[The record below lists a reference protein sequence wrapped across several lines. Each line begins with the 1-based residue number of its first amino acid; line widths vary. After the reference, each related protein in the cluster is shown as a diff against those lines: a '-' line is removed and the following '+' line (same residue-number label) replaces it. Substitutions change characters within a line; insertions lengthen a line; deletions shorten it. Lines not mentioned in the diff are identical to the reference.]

1 MAYSYHIGLVKEIA
15 RKDASRI
22 SALLDI
28 MLNDDNGSANLGC
41 AKCKWRVESLEMA
54 MMNLTKFKSAAI

>member
-1 MAYSYHIGLVKEIA
+1 MAYSHLRVALFGNKANHERLP
-15 RKDASRI
+15 SMI

-28 MLNDDNGSANLGC
+28 TLNNDDGLPNLRC

-54 MMNLTKFKSAAI
+54 MMDEV